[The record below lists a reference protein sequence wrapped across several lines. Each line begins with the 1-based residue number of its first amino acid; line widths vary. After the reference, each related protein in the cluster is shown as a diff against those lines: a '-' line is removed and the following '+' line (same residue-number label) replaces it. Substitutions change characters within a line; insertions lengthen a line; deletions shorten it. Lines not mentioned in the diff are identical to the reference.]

1 MGFLPGATALGR
13 RSPDTAR
20 TFCLTSLSRLC
31 LCLLAIVPD
40 TQPASCGYKG
50 HLNDDAMTAQSIHS
64 FDLVV
69 IFLGRTPPIHPPS
82 FLDTPA
88 VLFYSHFTIY

>member
-1 MGFLPGATALGR
+1 
-13 RSPDTAR
+13 
-20 TFCLTSLSRLC
+20 
-31 LCLLAIVPD
+31 
-40 TQPASCGYKG
+40 
-50 HLNDDAMTAQSIHS
+50 MTAQSILSS